1 MANTGYG
8 QERYGRSL
16 YGALT
21 YHNLEAVVQASAS
34 TSIAPSLNFNI
45 PNQPINALCSISSN
59 INHIFANQDV
69 GINPTSSVSS
79 IGQKVNLGTAN
90 QIIQNSGHLVHATQ
104 VDQPETFILVQP
116 TIASVGTQIDLVVG
130 LNINVNSSAN
140 VIGTQIDLGASQIAQ
155 NSGHNAIG
163 TQIDLAQ
170 VNPIA
175 QTVTTAVGT
184 QIDLGASS
192 SCNAKAIIST
202 LNPIFSNVIN
212 NVVLNNF
219 GSITIEN
226 SNTNPLLIPTSYN
239 ITFDLSSN
247 TLSGKVLGI
256 SKVFS
261 GINNTATTHISAK
274 TDVNG
279 NEYLQVSGASATSTA
294 GGTASD
300 KLRTIYKFNL
310 DSSSTPSYTGSN
322 WAYIYPKNAVTFDDG
337 INATIGY
344 QLVGG
349 YNILT
354 LDGRPVYQYS
364 GDSSHDTA
372 NGTTVTNWDAIKKDG
387 SVEVDNKS
395 TTADDTLISSGA
407 SVTKSGTEGS
417 SGAKFTFNKS
427 TGQNLFIYEYI
438 EGTFNSFSIQVSVD
452 AGSVETVILYTGDM
466 STTIE
471 SGLIS
476 GAIRRYFL
484 EANIPS
490 VSSISID
497 GRLKW
502 IKQTASGTT
511 WTEQRLQRHNTN

>member
-34 TSIAPSLNFNI
+34 TSVAPNLNINI
-45 PNQPINALCSISSN
+45 PSQSINASGSIASNISGIFQNQTVAINSLASSN
-59 INHIFANQDV
+59 V
-69 GINPTSSVSS
+69 

-90 QIIQNSGHLVHATQ
+90 QIVQNSGHLVHATQ

-130 LNINVNSSAN
+130 LNINVNSSAD
-140 VIGTQIDLGASQIAQ
+140 VIGTQIDLGASQITQ
-155 NSGHNAIG
+155 NSGHNATG

-202 LNPIFSNVIN
+202 LNPIFSNVNN
-212 NVVLNNF
+212 NVVLNNSGF
-219 GSITIEN
+219 IIIEN
-226 SNTNPLLIPTSYN
+226 SNANPLLIPTSYN

-279 NEYLQVSGASATSTA
+279 NEYLQVSGASAVSTA

-387 SVEVDNKS
+387 SAEVDNKS

-438 EGTFNSFSIQVSVD
+438 EGTINSFPIQVSVD

-502 IKQTASGTT
+502 IKQIVPGTT